1 MTKFQG
7 SRNNNR
13 KSNKQQPRHMDHG
26 NEITL
31 KIIFGV
37 YLFSTC
43 DPMKI
48 SPNEFTT
55 LIEKPAPGEPQ
66 SPNRGDR
73 VGLIV

>member
-1 MTKFQG
+1 
-7 SRNNNR
+7 
-13 KSNKQQPRHMDHG
+13 MDHG